1 MNKNYLIATSLVLL
15 LVLAVFLSGCSGSQ
29 SSSGT
34 GSQAGV
40 SGTATNAA
48 SSSPLY
54 KAGDILKNP
63 KSSSAT
69 GILIVS
75 YDAGTDTYARA
86 IIFPNSDGSWGYR
99 TDSSTETMDR
109 STLEKIYTNY
119 IKNIPV
125 SQVPI
130 GTPVPTATPVPVT
143 TVPIYTPLPTTATTA
158 TTTTSGAAPTIQS
171 ISPYYGY
178 AGTSV
183 SITSLAGYNFISGAT
198 VQLKNSAGQNISA
211 TGVSVVSG
219 STITCTFA
227 IPSNAT
233 VGAWDVYVTNTNGY
247 VGKYSNGFIV
257 HQSTSA
263 TATTTTSSGG
273 PTITSISQSFMISPS
288 HTSYTITGTNFVVGA
303 TVSLTSGSQTIPQFA
318 IVSASSTQ
326 IVVFFDIPQNYSGS
340 WNVVVTNPDGTTAT
354 LSNAIAIHS

>member
-1 MNKNYLIATSLVLL
+1 MLRFP
-15 LVLAVFLSGCSGSQ
+15 VFLRHGIAGGSVRRCDD
-29 SSSGT
+29 SSVIVAPVPG
-34 GSQAGV
+34 
-40 SGTATNAA
+40 
-48 SSSPLY
+48 
-54 KAGDILKNP
+54 GDILKNP
-63 KSSSAT
+63 KSSST
-69 GILIVS
+69 SGVLIVS

-86 IIFPNSDGSWGYR
+86 FVSLIGSSWFR
-99 TDSSTETMDR
+99 MDSSSEPMDR
-109 STLEKIYTNY
+109 STLEKIYTEK
-119 IKNIPV
+119 ITNIPV

-143 TVPIYTPLPTTATTA
+143 TVPVYSPLPTTATTA

-198 VQLKNSAGQNISA
+198 VQLANSAGQNISA

-233 VGAWDVYVTNTNGY
+233 VGAWDVYVTNPNGY
-247 VGKYSNGFIV
+247 VGKYSNGFVV
-257 HQSTSA
+257 HQNTAA
-263 TATTTTSSGG
+263 TATTTTSSSG
-273 PTITSISQSFMISPS
+273 PTITGISPTFMISPS
-288 HTSYTITGTNFVVGA
+288 HTSYTITGTNFIGLPA
-303 TVSLTSGSQTIPQFA
+303 VSLTNGGQTIPQYTVA
-318 IVSASSTQ
+318 STSSTQ
-326 IVVFFDIPQNYSGS
+326 IVVYFDIPQNIGGT

-354 LSNAIAIHS
+354 LTGGITIHS

>member
-1 MNKNYLIATSLVLL
+1 MNNNHLIATLAVLF

-34 GSQAGV
+34 ASQAGV
-40 SGTATNAA
+40 SGAATTAA

-54 KAGDILKNP
+54 QAGDILKNP
-63 KSSSAT
+63 KSSST
-69 GILIVS
+69 SGVLIVS

-86 IIFPNSDGSWGYR
+86 FVSLIGSSWFR
-99 TDSSTETMDR
+99 MDSSSEPMDR
-109 STLEKIYTNY
+109 STLEKIYTEK
-119 IKNIPV
+119 ITNIPV

-143 TVPIYTPLPTTATTA
+143 TVPVYSPLPTTATTA

-198 VQLKNSAGQNISA
+198 VQLANSAGQNISA

-233 VGAWDVYVTNTNGY
+233 VGAGRVRHQPERVCRKIQQRVRSPSEHRGHSDHHDVIVRTDYHRYQSYFYDFAKSHLIHDNRDEFHRSSCRQPDKRWPDHPSVY
-247 VGKYSNGFIV
+247 RCVDFFHPDRRILRYPAKYWRYLERGR
-257 HQSTSA
+257 HQS
-263 TATTTTSSGG
+263 
-273 PTITSISQSFMISPS
+273 
-288 HTSYTITGTNFVVGA
+288 
-303 TVSLTSGSQTIPQFA
+303 
-318 IVSASSTQ
+318 
-326 IVVFFDIPQNYSGS
+326 
-340 WNVVVTNPDGTTAT
+340 
-354 LSNAIAIHS
+354 